1 MRNKFIVVLLSCA
14 ILSMLAACLQLPP
27 QNNTADQAA
36 QLVQNGDTFSQQGR
50 YDEAISEYTAAIELA
65 PDLVDAYLARGQAYC
80 FKDRSL
86 MAVSDYSE
94 AIELDPESTAAYYG
108 RGWAHL
114 ANRAYD
120 AAISAFTK
128 AIELDPALVRAYNG
142 RGWAYINKAQWLFE
156 SYNYLFILFESHS
169 DLAMAFRGRG
179 WLYVKQPQW
188 ELAVIPDLAKA
199 MIQDPDPAEAYC
211 NVGFAHAKKA
221 QWAHAIAD
229 YEAAIA
235 INPKLDWSR
244 FNKSWALG
252 MKANRDPVIADYS
265 KIIELATAQALPS
278 TDSGNLSTEEE
289 EWDLAV
295 DSYNKAMELSK
306 DPALTQKAKEA
317 IKLIDEIRQDI
328 NR

>member
-1 MRNKFIVVLLSCA
+1 MRNKFIVVLLACV
-14 ILSMLAACLQLPP
+14 ILSMLAACLRLPP

-36 QLVQNGDTFSQQGR
+36 QLVEKGNALSRQGN
-50 YDEAISEYTAAIELA
+50 YDEAIGEYTAAIELA
-65 PDLVDAYLARGQAYC
+65 PDLVDAYLARGQAYY
-80 FKDRSL
+80 FKDGGL

-108 RGWAHL
+108 RGWANL

-120 AAISAFTK
+120 AAISDFTK
-128 AIELDPALVRAYNG
+128 AIGLDPALVRAYNG
-142 RGWAYINKAQWLFE
+142 RGWAYLNKAQWLFE

-211 NVGFAHAKKA
+211 NVGFAHARKA

-252 MKANRDPVIADYS
+252 MKANWDPVIADYS
-265 KIIELATAQALPS
+265 KIIELVTSQVPPAA
-278 TDSGNLSTEEE
+278 DSGSIPTEDE
-289 EWDLAV
+289 EWNLAI
-295 DSYNKAMELSK
+295 DNYNEVIKLSK

-317 IKLIDEIRQDI
+317 IALIDEIRQDI